1 MELRSY
7 RTKSLAEAFK
17 LVRLEYCEEET
28 IGTQKPTEPPALT
41 KWHRSQ
47 DEPSNHDSNPSTTPT
62 AWDGGIDLTADGV
75 SISDNDLFGETA
87 QIRPSSVNRPATRQ
101 PSSPPAATMSELDH
115 QVLSELSTLDCD
127 AKTASELLAAIKQQY
142 SPSEWNGSP
151 QWQARL
157 VRIIQEH
164 IATTGPFRL
173 RPGEPTVVAVVGA
186 TGVGKTTLAA
196 KLAAHYLLE
205 SNKTVGL
212 ISVDHYR
219 LAASDQLKAYANILG
234 IPMEVGQTTHDV
246 KTAIHKLSDRDLI
259 LIDTAGRSP
268 NHEMHMRE
276 LQSLIEAVPV
286 DHVQLVLSVVESGT
300 NLARTVHKF
309 RHIQPHS
316 IAFTKL
322 DEAAALGQL
331 VPLFQ
336 AGIPVS
342 YVSTGQSVPED
353 IHVAKPID
361 LAQAILGRHPWNQ

>member
-1 MELRSY
+1 
-7 RTKSLAEAFK
+7 
-17 LVRLEYCEEET
+17 
-28 IGTQKPTEPPALT
+28 
-41 KWHRSQ
+41 
-47 DEPSNHDSNPSTTPT
+47 
-62 AWDGGIDLTADGV
+62 
-75 SISDNDLFGETA
+75 
-87 QIRPSSVNRPATRQ
+87 
-101 PSSPPAATMSELDH
+101 
-115 QVLSELSTLDCD
+115 
-127 AKTASELLAAIKQQY
+127 
-142 SPSEWNGSP
+142 
-151 QWQARL
+151 
-157 VRIIQEH
+157 
-164 IATTGPFRL
+164 
-173 RPGEPTVVAVVGA
+173 
-186 TGVGKTTLAA
+186 
-196 KLAAHYLLE
+196 
-205 SNKTVGL
+205 
-212 ISVDHYR
+212 
-219 LAASDQLKAYANILG
+219 
-234 IPMEVGQTTHDV
+234 MEVAQTTQDV

-276 LQSLIEAVPV
+276 LQSLVEAVPV

-361 LAQAILGRHPWNQ
+361 LAQAVLGRHPWNQ